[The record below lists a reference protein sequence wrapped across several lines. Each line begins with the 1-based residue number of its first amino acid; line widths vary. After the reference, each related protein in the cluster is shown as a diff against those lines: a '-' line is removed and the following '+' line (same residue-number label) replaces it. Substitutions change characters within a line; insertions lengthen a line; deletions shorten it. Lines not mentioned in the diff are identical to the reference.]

1 MKALVLDTFANFQK
15 TCSVSLLL
23 HCFIPFFSF
32 KELLN
37 IFSNYFNSNYFNI
50 FRVSLF
56 DELPK
61 LNTEVID
68 LNKLVSVYIDTLN
81 NIALTKKKC
90 IRGNHLPFM
99 NKELSKEI
107 MDRTRL
113 RNNFLTNRS
122 DENKKK
128 YSK

>member
-1 MKALVLDTFANFQK
+1 M
-15 TCSVSLLL
+15 
-23 HCFIPFFSF
+23 
-32 KELLN
+32 
-37 IFSNYFNSNYFNI
+37 
-50 FRVSLF
+50 F